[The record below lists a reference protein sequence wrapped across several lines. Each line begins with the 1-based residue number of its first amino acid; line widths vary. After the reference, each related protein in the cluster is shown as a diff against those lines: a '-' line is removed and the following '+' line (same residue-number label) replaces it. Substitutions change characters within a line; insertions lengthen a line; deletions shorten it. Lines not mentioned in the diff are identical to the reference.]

1 LTSMLTN
8 RFRLGGSVDYSKRD
22 NKSSTA
28 EFAQYNFNSLTGA
41 FRQNTPQ
48 DIERNTYKVNASY
61 RIASGYRLQAGYDRK
76 EVERTFSDREQT
88 NDDNL
93 WLKFNVRALDKV
105 NFNLKAEHANR
116 SGSDYE
122 ANELTS
128 SENNALLRKYY
139 LADRTRN
146 AVELKVN
153 YSPINWMSLDI
164 STRYAQDEYDDTQ
177 IGLTES
183 EDYGY
188 DANLN
193 IAFNQHVDGYVFAG
207 QQWIN
212 SNQAGS
218 QSFGAA
224 DWMAD
229 IEDEFINLGAGASY
243 SGLMQ

>member
-1 LTSMLTN
+1 LSGQYQLNRTVMNGRIVTGRMIQDDNLIQVTGNPLQNWDGQIDTLDGRFALTSMLTN
-8 RFRLGGSVDYSKRD
+8 RLRLGGSVDYSKRD

-128 SENNALLRKYY
+128 SENNAL
-139 LADRTRN
+139 
-146 AVELKVN
+146 
-153 YSPINWMSLDI
+153 
-164 STRYAQDEYDDTQ
+164 
-177 IGLTES
+177 
-183 EDYGY
+183 
-188 DANLN
+188 
-193 IAFNQHVDGYVFAG
+193 
-207 QQWIN
+207 
-212 SNQAGS
+212 
-218 QSFGAA
+218 
-224 DWMAD
+224 
-229 IEDEFINLGAGASY
+229 
-243 SGLMQ
+243 